1 MITKE
6 LLDYIIYQ
14 LTHGQDWEKVKQDLL
29 ANGWT
34 IDILNEAYETIR
46 SDRPDLNLMS
56 ISQPEAIASVE
67 KVEEGIFI
75 GINPEDREKVS
86 DISVDDV
93 VFKEVGPQ
101 ESANPAITDQ
111 IPADALTMS
120 SILIEETEPVNQ
132 PKDKYLIDTGAVQ
145 ENGAVEPKKAIAI
158 NVTKVDP
165 GPRVVKEAVSKEVDP
180 SKDAGAIINP
190 QPGAQEQAI
199 GPKKKKSSPIGLIIF
214 LVIMLVLAGGSAF
227 AYFNYFAPEKVA
239 AKVMQNL
246 RNINAAD
253 FAGKLTVNLSL
264 SEKAKEDA
272 LKNVS
277 LMGGE
282 DIEKILANPLNV
294 GIEMEGRFD
303 FKDETDKM
311 LDSSLTLSTVSDEK
325 NYAISFGQ
333 KLYNNSFYLNIKDVS
348 IPEADKITPEVKE
361 YFGKWIRVLK
371 PVDGEKTI
379 SEMIT
384 SSDGGNNN
392 SSAKGINFSL
402 IGIEN
407 AEDTYCFKTRIT
419 FDKQLLKE
427 SMLEEF
433 KTQGVEEETIKEF
446 NESYDEQFDQYLA
459 KMDIVVWTGVMD
471 SNLYKVNVSY
481 SDVAEFGD
489 LAVTMVLEIDNHND
503 IIAIVPPDGHIEAE
517 ELLGMWLTLAVP
529 EQTGSFDDNEI
540 RSAMEQARVIAE
552 KFKTDNGNYNG
563 LEFSND
569 MNRVINEDINK
580 WGGNAAVF
588 ANASEKYCLSKRL
601 VNESNSWCIDSSSF
615 VGVGE
620 CNKGEAKCVQGG
632 NIVSVDVPSAP
643 VETPVIPVEPVAP
656 VVQPTTDPADIHAE
670 KKDLINQLKVLLED
684 QKKNKGTYLGVVS
697 SQKGIALV
705 KDINNNEDVNVIIIK
720 TSKEKFCAMKKFGDG
735 TYYCVDNSGF
745 SGAGEDCDEKAF
757 LCKAEIVKEPETV
770 KAEAVKEPET
780 VVE

>member
-1 MITKE
+1 
-6 LLDYIIYQ
+6 
-14 LTHGQDWEKVKQDLL
+14 
-29 ANGWT
+29 
-34 IDILNEAYETIR
+34 
-46 SDRPDLNLMS
+46 
-56 ISQPEAIASVE
+56 
-67 KVEEGIFI
+67 
-75 GINPEDREKVS
+75 
-86 DISVDDV
+86 
-93 VFKEVGPQ
+93 
-101 ESANPAITDQ
+101 
-111 IPADALTMS
+111 MS
-120 SILIEETEPVNQ
+120 SVSIEETEPVGQ
-132 PKDKYLIDTGAVQ
+132 SKDKYLIDTGAVQ
-145 ENGAVEPKKAIAI
+145 ENGAMEPKKAISI

-165 GPRVVKEAVSKEVDP
+165 GPRTVRESVNKEVAP
-180 SKDAGAIINP
+180 SKDAGAVINP
-190 QPGAQEQAI
+190 QSVGQEQVI
-199 GPKKKKSSPIGLIIF
+199 EPKKKKSSPIGLIIF
-214 LVIMLVLAGGSAF
+214 LVIILVLVGGSAF

-272 LKNVS
+272 RESVS

-282 DIEKILANPLNV
+282 DIEKILANPLNI
-294 GIEMEGRFD
+294 GIDMEGRFD
-303 FKDETDKM
+303 FKDDADKM

-333 KLYNNSFYLNIKDVS
+333 KLYNNSFYLNIKDIS
-348 IPEADKITPEVKE
+348 IPESDKITPEMKE

-379 SEMIT
+379 SEMIIR
-384 SSDGGNNN
+384 SDGGNNN
-392 SSAKGINFSL
+392 SSTKGINFSL

-407 AEDTYCFKTRIT
+407 AEDTYCFKTKIT

-433 KTQGVEEETIKEF
+433 KAQGEEEEVIKEF

-459 KMDIVVWTGVMD
+459 KMDIVVWTGIMD

-481 SDVAEFGD
+481 SDMVEFGD
-489 LAVTMVLEIDNHND
+489 LSVIMSLEIDNHND

-529 EQTGSFDDNEI
+529 EKPGSFDDNEI
-540 RSAMEQARVIAE
+540 RSAMEQARVVAE
-552 KFKTDNGNYNG
+552 KYKTDNGNYNG

-580 WGGNAAVF
+580 WGGSAAVF
-588 ANASEKYCLSKRL
+588 ANTSDKYCLSKRL
-601 VNESNSWCIDSSSF
+601 VNEPNNWCIDSSSF

-620 CNKGEAKCVQGG
+620 CNKSEVKC
-632 NIVSVDVPSAP
+632 IVSVDVPSAP
-643 VETPVIPVEPVAP
+643 VETPVTPVEPVAP

-705 KDINNNEDVNVIIIK
+705 KDINNNEDVNVIVIK

-757 LCKAEIVKEPETV
+757 LCKAEVVKEPETV
-770 KAEAVKEPET
+770 KTEAVKEPET
-780 VVE
+780 VAE

>member
-34 IDILNEAYETIR
+34 IDILSEAYETIR

-56 ISQPEAIASVE
+56 VSQPQAIASAE
-67 KVEEGIFI
+67 NVEEGVII
-75 GINPEDREKVS
+75 GINPEDRAKVS

-93 VFKEVGPQ
+93 VFKEVGSQ
-101 ESANPAITDQ
+101 ESVNSVIADQ
-111 IPADALTMS
+111 VPADALTMS
-120 SILIEETEPVNQ
+120 SVSIEETEPVGQ
-132 PKDKYLIDTGAVQ
+132 SKDKYLIDTGAVQ
-145 ENGAVEPKKAIAI
+145 ESGAMEPKKAISI

-165 GPRVVKEAVSKEVDP
+165 GPRAVKESVNKEVAP
-180 SKDAGAIINP
+180 SKDAGAVINP
-190 QPGAQEQAI
+190 QAVQEQAI
-199 GPKKKKSSPIGLIIF
+199 EPKKKKSSPIGLIIF
-214 LVIMLVLAGGSAF
+214 LVIILVLAGGSAF

-246 RNINAAD
+246 RNTNAAD

-272 LKNVS
+272 RENVS

-282 DIEKILANPLNV
+282 DIEKILANPLNI
-294 GIEMEGRFD
+294 GIDMEGRFD
-303 FKDETDKM
+303 FRDDADKM

-333 KLYNNSFYLNIKDVS
+333 KLYSNSFYLNIKDIS
-348 IPEADKITPEVKE
+348 IPESDKITPEIRE

-384 SSDGGNNN
+384 KSDGGSNN

-407 AEDTYCFKTRIT
+407 AEDTYCFKTKIT

-433 KTQGVEEETIKEF
+433 KAQGEEEEVIKEF

-459 KMDIVVWTGVMD
+459 KMDIVVWTGIMD

-481 SDVAEFGD
+481 SDMVEFGD
-489 LAVTMVLEIDNHND
+489 LSVIMSLEIDNHND

-529 EQTGSFDDNEI
+529 EKPGSFDDNEI
-540 RSAMEQARVIAE
+540 RSAMEQARVVAE
-552 KFKTDNGNYNG
+552 KYKTDNGNYNG

-580 WGGNAAVF
+580 WGGSAAVF
-588 ANASEKYCLSKRL
+588 ANTSDKYCLSKRL
-601 VNESNSWCIDSSSF
+601 VNEPNNWCIDSSSF

-620 CNKGEAKCVQGG
+620 CNKSEVKC
-632 NIVSVDVPSAP
+632 IVSVDVPSAP
-643 VETPVIPVEPVAP
+643 VETPVTPVEPVAP

-757 LCKAEIVKEPETV
+757 LCKVEVVKEPETV
-770 KAEAVKEPET
+770 KTEAVKEPET
-780 VVE
+780 VAE

>member
-34 IDILNEAYETIR
+34 IDILSEAYETIR

-56 ISQPEAIASVE
+56 ASQPQAIASAE
-67 KVEEGIFI
+67 NVEEGVII
-75 GINPEDREKVS
+75 GINPEDRAKVS

-93 VFKEVGPQ
+93 VFKEVGSQ
-101 ESANPAITDQ
+101 ESVNSVIADQ
-111 IPADALTMS
+111 VPADALTMS
-120 SILIEETEPVNQ
+120 SVSIEETEPVGQ
-132 PKDKYLIDTGAVQ
+132 SKDKYLIDTGAVQ
-145 ENGAVEPKKAIAI
+145 ESGAMEPKKAISI

-165 GPRVVKEAVSKEVDP
+165 GPRAVKESVNKEVAP
-180 SKDAGAIINP
+180 SKDAGAVINP
-190 QPGAQEQAI
+190 QAVQEQAI
-199 GPKKKKSSPIGLIIF
+199 EPKKKKSSPIGLIIF
-214 LVIMLVLAGGSAF
+214 LVIILVLAGGSAF

-246 RNINAAD
+246 RNTNAAD

-272 LKNVS
+272 RESVS

-282 DIEKILANPLNV
+282 DIEKILANPLNI
-294 GIEMEGRFD
+294 GIDMEGRFD
-303 FKDETDKM
+303 FRDDADKM

-333 KLYNNSFYLNIKDVS
+333 KLYSNSFYLNIKDIS
-348 IPEADKITPEVKE
+348 IPESDKITPEIRE

-384 SSDGGNNN
+384 KSDGGSNN

-407 AEDTYCFKTRIT
+407 AEDTYCFKTKIT

-433 KTQGVEEETIKEF
+433 KAQGEEEEVIKEF

-459 KMDIVVWTGVMD
+459 KMDIVVWTGIMD

-481 SDVAEFGD
+481 SDMVEFGD
-489 LAVTMVLEIDNHND
+489 LSVIMSLEIDNHND

-529 EQTGSFDDNEI
+529 EKPGSFDDNEI
-540 RSAMEQARVIAE
+540 RSAMEQARVVAE
-552 KFKTDNGNYNG
+552 KYKTDNGNYNG

-580 WGGNAAVF
+580 WGGSAAVF
-588 ANASEKYCLSKRL
+588 ANTSDKYCLSKRL
-601 VNESNSWCIDSSSF
+601 VNEPNNWCIDSSSF

-620 CNKGEAKCVQGG
+620 CNKSEVKC
-632 NIVSVDVPSAP
+632 IVSVDVPSAP
-643 VETPVIPVEPVAP
+643 VETPVTPVEPVAP

-705 KDINNNEDVNVIIIK
+705 KDINNNEDVNVIVIK

-757 LCKAEIVKEPETV
+757 LCKAEVVKEPETV
-770 KAEAVKEPET
+770 KTEAVKEPET
-780 VVE
+780 VAE

>member
-34 IDILNEAYETIR
+34 IDILSEAYETIR

-56 ISQPEAIASVE
+56 VSQPQAIASAE
-67 KVEEGIFI
+67 NVEEGVII
-75 GINPEDREKVS
+75 GINPEDRAKVS

-93 VFKEVGPQ
+93 VFKEVGSQ
-101 ESANPAITDQ
+101 ESVNSVIADQ
-111 IPADALTMS
+111 VPADALTMS
-120 SILIEETEPVNQ
+120 SVSIEETEPVGQ
-132 PKDKYLIDTGAVQ
+132 SKDKYLIDTGAVQ
-145 ENGAVEPKKAIAI
+145 ESGAMEPKKAISI

-165 GPRVVKEAVSKEVDP
+165 GPRAVKESVNKEVAP
-180 SKDAGAIINP
+180 SKDAGAVINP
-190 QPGAQEQAI
+190 QAVQEQAI
-199 GPKKKKSSPIGLIIF
+199 EPKKKKSSPIGLIIF
-214 LVIMLVLAGGSAF
+214 LVIILVLAGGSAF

-246 RNINAAD
+246 RNTNAAD

-272 LKNVS
+272 RESVS

-282 DIEKILANPLNV
+282 DIEKILANPLNI
-294 GIEMEGRFD
+294 GIDMEGRFD
-303 FKDETDKM
+303 FRDDADKM

-333 KLYNNSFYLNIKDVS
+333 KLYSNSFYLNIKDIS
-348 IPEADKITPEVKE
+348 IPESDKITPEIRE

-384 SSDGGNNN
+384 KSDGGSNN

-407 AEDTYCFKTRIT
+407 AEDTYCFKTKIT

-433 KTQGVEEETIKEF
+433 KAQGEEEEVIKEF

-459 KMDIVVWTGVMD
+459 KMDIVVWTGIMD

-481 SDVAEFGD
+481 SDMVEFGD
-489 LAVTMVLEIDNHND
+489 LSVIMSLEIDNHND

-529 EQTGSFDDNEI
+529 EKPGSFDDNESGQLWSRQEWLLRSI
-540 RSAMEQARVIAE
+540 RRIMVI
-552 KFKTDNGNYNG
+552 TMD
-563 LEFSND
+563 
-569 MNRVINEDINK
+569 
-580 WGGNAAVF
+580 
-588 ANASEKYCLSKRL
+588 
-601 VNESNSWCIDSSSF
+601 
-615 VGVGE
+615 
-620 CNKGEAKCVQGG
+620 
-632 NIVSVDVPSAP
+632 
-643 VETPVIPVEPVAP
+643 
-656 VVQPTTDPADIHAE
+656 
-670 KKDLINQLKVLLED
+670 
-684 QKKNKGTYLGVVS
+684 
-697 SQKGIALV
+697 
-705 KDINNNEDVNVIIIK
+705 
-720 TSKEKFCAMKKFGDG
+720 
-735 TYYCVDNSGF
+735 
-745 SGAGEDCDEKAF
+745 
-757 LCKAEIVKEPETV
+757 
-770 KAEAVKEPET
+770 
-780 VVE
+780 